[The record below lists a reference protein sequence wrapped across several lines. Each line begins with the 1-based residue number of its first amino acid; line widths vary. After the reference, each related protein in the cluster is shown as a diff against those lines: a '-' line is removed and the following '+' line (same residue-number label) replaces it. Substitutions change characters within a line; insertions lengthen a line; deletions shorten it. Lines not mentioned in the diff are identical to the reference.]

1 MRSTTSGPL
10 SEGVGPTNPFTFHA
24 IMSFTTGMINYHVS
38 WVIAL
43 AGLVAIALSV
53 PRIRNLL
60 RGRGNAELLTNL
72 GLLLSWAL
80 IPYLLLVTAHNQDV
94 RLMAPAMPAM
104 AILVAGALS
113 AVPQAAGRAALIAHH
128 RPPPRLPE
136 RRPRD
141 PDHPRVP
148 ARGPEHAGRAYEATI
163 ALDERPVGYQR
174 LPGPDY
180 GTPVI
185 EYIEEV
191 VRSEPRGFGP
201 RTICMLESESLI
213 NTNTFTFLAESRG
226 DPFQYWD
233 IFGAPAAPPNCA
245 KR

>member
-1 MRSTTSGPL
+1 M
-10 SEGVGPTNPFTFHA
+10 
-24 IMSFTTGMINYHVS
+24 
-38 WVIAL
+38 
-43 AGLVAIALSV
+43 
-53 PRIRNLL
+53 
-60 RGRGNAELLTNL
+60 LT
-72 GLLLSWAL
+72 WAL

-104 AILVAGALS
+104 AVLVAGALS
-113 AVPQAAGRAALIAHH
+113 AVPQPRVRAALIGITALLLVYQNVDHVT
-128 RPPPRLPE
+128 RITPAFLPG
-136 RRPRD
+136 D
-141 PDHPRVP
+141 LSMRV
-148 ARGPEHAGRAYEATI
+148 ASYEATI

-185 EYIEEV
+185 EYIEDV

-213 NTNTFTFLAESRG
+213 NTNTFTFLAQSRG
-226 DPFQYWD
+226 DPFQYW
-233 IFGAPAAPPNCA
+233 GTSSRAPAAPPNCA